1 MWLVHRRLVRRRHAE
16 EFEKKSWIL
25 VCRPDSRGVRSW
37 LLGLIANKALP
48 HRYREG
54 QKVSGSGLMKGILLE
69 KVAGCA
75 RKKFQEFVR
84 VLKRNE
90 NLCVGEST
98 VLMSPSMLLFLD
110 FTVVA
115 LHDYIQNNPIYI

>member
-1 MWLVHRRLVRRRHAE
+1 MPERNFKNL
-16 EFEKKSWIL
+16 S
-25 VCRPDSRGVRSW
+25 
-37 LLGLIANKALP
+37 
-48 HRYREG
+48 
-54 QKVSGSGLMKGILLE
+54 
-69 KVAGCA
+69 
-75 RKKFQEFVR
+75 

-115 LHDYIQNNPIYI
+115 LNDYIQNNT